1 MKSTSERTIG
11 KLIGNAETFHGIL
24 SDFSDF
30 IPQSADYTAATL
42 ADSLTTLKD
51 SNTLAVSMGVRYKI
65 AAANR
70 RKLFFKDADS
80 LSKRLTDI
88 NRAVAR
94 QYGIDSSE
102 YERISGIVAKMR
114 NKTRGKKK
122 TNTDAPK
129 QRSTSQRSFDS
140 LTQHFSDII
149 ASLSG
154 ADVPY
159 TPVNSRVSL
168 TTLNTMLTD
177 IYAATHLVNV
187 SEASHKLAI
196 GKRNED
202 IANLKALAAQLKAD
216 VVGQYGTGSFPHKIT
231 KGIAF

>member
-1 MKSTSERTIG
+1 
-11 KLIGNAETFHGIL
+11 
-24 SDFSDF
+24 
-30 IPQSADYTAATL
+30 
-42 ADSLTTLKD
+42 
-51 SNTLAVSMGVRYKI
+51 MGVRYKI
-65 AAANR
+65 AASNR
-70 RKLFFKDADS
+70 RKLFFKEADS

-140 LTQHFSDII
+140 LTQHFSNII

-154 ADVPY
+154 ADIPY
-159 TPVNSRVSL
+159 APVNSRVSL
-168 TTLNTMLTD
+168 TTLNAMLNE
-177 IYAATHLVNV
+177 IYSATQLVNV
-187 SEASHKLAI
+187 SETNHKLAI
-196 GKRNED
+196 SKRNED
-202 IANLKALAAQLKAD
+202 IAKLKAD
-216 VVGQYGTGSFPHKIT
+216 ILGQYGTGSFPHKMT